1 MSAAIMRAAA
11 VISTIMP
18 TFSMLMIVVVA
29 LDVRIIAEI
38 VRKIRLDR
46 CIARTADTAAKL
58 DARLRKSHLCATAD
72 TSADENVSADDRQ
85 KSRKCSVSLTFG
97 INYSF

>member
-1 MSAAIMRAAA
+1 MSATVMRTAA

-18 TFSMLMIVVVA
+18 TFSMLMVVVVA

-46 CIARTADTAAKL
+46 CIARTADTAIEL
-58 DARLRKSHLCATAD
+58 DTRIGKCHLRTASDTTAD
-72 TSADENVSADDRQ
+72 KNI
-85 KSRKCSVSLTFG
+85 CSDCF
-97 INYSF
+97 

>member
-1 MSAAIMRAAA
+1 MSATIMRATA

-18 TFSMLMIVVVA
+18 TFSMLTVVVVA
-29 LDVRIIAEI
+29 PNVRIIAEI

-46 CIARTADTAAKL
+46 CIARTADTTVEL
-58 DARLRKSHLCATAD
+58 DARLCKSHLCATAD

>member
-18 TFSMLMIVVVA
+18 TFSMLMVVVVA
-29 LDVRIIAEI
+29 LNVRIIAEI
-38 VRKIRLDR
+38 VRKILLDR
-46 CIARTADTAAKL
+46 CIARTADTAVEL